1 MEPIM
6 QKRRLGRTGLQIAP
20 LVFGGN
26 VFGWTADAKR
36 SFDLLDRFVGAGFNT
51 IDTADVYSA
60 WAAGN
65 KGGESETI
73 IGDWMKRR
81 GNRGEVIVVTK
92 VGSPMGEGKKGLG
105 ARYIAEAVEAS
116 LKRLQTDHIDLYLSH
131 WPDADTPY
139 AETLS
144 AYRDLVQQGK
154 VRFIGASNLDAGQM
168 RASLDVAKA
177 KSLPRY
183 DVLQPEYNLYDR
195 SSFDGALRDLCI
207 AEEIGVITY
216 FSLAKGFLSGK
227 YRSEADLAQSP
238 RGGGVKA
245 YLNERGAR
253 RGRARD
259 GRQARRSRPGL
270 ADRATR
276 RHRADRQRNVAAA
289 GRQPYQGGGAASERR
304 RFRRPRRGE
313 RRLSA
318 ALSPAR
324 LGVQRLEV
332 GVGQSDAGRRDILLE
347 MGDFARAGDRQH
359 DRTTLEHPGERDLA
373 RRGADLLGD
382 RAKHRAGAR
391 KIAGGERIPGN
402 EADAMSLT
410 MVEHLLA

>member
-1 MEPIM
+1 M

-36 SFDLLDRFVGAGFNT
+36 SFELLDRFFDAGLNT
-51 IDTADVYSA
+51 IDTADVYAA
-60 WAAGN
+60 WAPGN
-65 KGGESETI
+65 KGGESEKI
-73 IGDWMKRR
+73 IGDWMKSR
-81 GNRGEVIVVTK
+81 GNRGQVIVITK
-92 VGSPMGEGKKGLG
+92 VGSPMGEGKKGLS

-139 AETLS
+139 AETLG

-154 VRFIGASNLDAGQM
+154 VRFIGASNLDAGQL

-195 SSFDGALRDLCI
+195 GSFDGALRDLCI

-216 FSLAKGFLSGK
+216 YSLAKGFLSGK
-227 YRSEADLAQSP
+227 YRSQADLGQSP

-253 RGRARD
+253 ILGALD
-259 GRQARRSRPGL
+259 AVAEGMGAKPAEVALAWLIARPGVT
-270 ADRATR
+270 APIASATSVPQV
-276 RHRADRQRNVAAA
+276 DSLIKAAA
-289 GRQPYQGGGAASERR
+289 MHLSAADFAALDAASE
-304 RFRRPRRGE
+304 
-313 RRLSA
+313 
-318 ALSPAR
+318 
-324 LGVQRLEV
+324 
-332 GVGQSDAGRRDILLE
+332 D
-347 MGDFARAGDRQH
+347 
-359 DRTTLEHPGERDLA
+359 
-373 RRGADLLGD
+373 
-382 RAKHRAGAR
+382 
-391 KIAGGERIPGN
+391 
-402 EADAMSLT
+402 
-410 MVEHLLA
+410 